1 MTRMVFDEWA
11 DKYAERMH
19 SIRRSAVRDLFA
31 AASRSD
37 VISLSGGMPEIS
49 SLPLDKV
56 AKAVKSAID
65 EEGVSALQYGSSIGR
80 VQTRGVVCGL
90 MEDLNIRVTPN
101 DVIITSG
108 AQQALDLMGKTF
120 IDPGDPIILEA
131 PTYVGTLQAF
141 SQYQPEIHGIELD
154 DEGMRIDLL
163 EQKLDEL
170 EALGRKPKFVY
181 TIPNFHNPAGVTMSL
196 ERRQRLVALAR
207 ERGLMIIE
215 DDPYGRLRYSGE
227 PIPAMRSMDSNIV
240 YLGTVSKMFAP
251 GVRTGWIIAPKP
263 ILEKVNL
270 TKQAADLCG
279 STLDQVVVEHYFNDT
294 PWRETLEVLR
304 LQYAERRDA
313 MLEALEEFF
322 PPEAEWTHPD
332 GGFFL
337 WVTLPRFVDTDQMLS
352 LALEQ
357 GVTYVPGKGCH
368 PDGGCTSSM
377 RLAFCYESP
386 ENIRE
391 AIRRL
396 ALVIEERME
405 LYRAFI
411 KAGAI
416 EE

>member
-1 MTRMVFDEWA
+1 MTRMVFDEWT

-49 SLPLDKV
+49 VLPLDAV
-56 AKAVKSAID
+56 AQAVKSAID
-65 EEGVSALQYGSSIGR
+65 EEGVKALQYGSSIGR
-80 VQTRGVVCGL
+80 VETREVVCGL
-90 MEDLNIRVTPN
+90 MEDLDIHVVP
-101 DVIITSG
+101 DDIIITSG
-108 AQQALDLMGKTF
+108 AQQALDLIGKTF

-141 SQYQPEIHGIELD
+141 SQYQPDIHGIELD
-154 DEGMRIDLL
+154 SEGMRIDLL
-163 EQKLDEL
+163 EAEL
-170 EALGRKPKFVY
+170 EKLGDRKPKFIY

-196 ERRQRLVALAR
+196 ERRKRLLEVAHKHGILV
-207 ERGLMIIE
+207 IE

-227 PIPAMRSMDSNIV
+227 PIASLRSMDGNVV

-263 ILEKVNL
+263 ILAKINL

-294 PWRETLEVLR
+294 PWRETLEALR
-304 LQYAERRDA
+304 KQYAERRDA
-313 MLEALEEFF
+313 MLAALEEFF

-357 GVTYVPGKGCH
+357 GVTYVPGKGC
-368 PDGGCTSSM
+368 DAAGGCTSSM
-377 RLAFCYESP
+377 RLAFCYETP
-386 ENIRE
+386 ENIHE

>member
-1 MTRMVFDEWA
+1 MVFDEWTG
-11 DKYAERMH
+11 DYAERMH

-56 AKAVKSAID
+56 ALAVKAAID

-80 VQTRGVVCGL
+80 IQTREVVANL
-90 MEDLNIRVTPN
+90 MEDLDIHVGPDNI
-101 DVIITSG
+101 IITSG
-108 AQQALDLMGKTF
+108 AQQALDLIGKTF
-120 IDPGDPIILEA
+120 INPGDPIITEA

-141 SQYQPEIHGIELD
+141 SQYQPEIHGVEFD
-154 DEGMRIDLL
+154 DDGMRIDLL
-163 EQKLDEL
+163 ENVLDEL
-170 EALGRKPKFVY
+170 GERKPKFIY
-181 TIPNFHNPAGVTMSL
+181 TIPNFQNPGGVTMSL

-207 ERGLMIIE
+207 ERGIMLIE

-227 PIPAMRSMDSNIV
+227 PIAAMRALDDNVV

-263 ILEKVNL
+263 ILEKINL

-294 PWRETLEVLR
+294 PWRDTLETLR
-304 LQYAERRDA
+304 KQYAERRDA
-313 MLEALEEFF
+313 MIAALEEFF
-322 PPEAEWTHPD
+322 PPEATWTKPD

-337 WVTLPRFVDTDQMLS
+337 WVTLPSFLDTDQMLS

-368 PDGGCTSSM
+368 PGGGGISSM

-396 ALVIEERME
+396 ALVIEDRME

-411 KAGAI
+411 RAGAI

>member
-11 DKYAERMH
+11 DKYADRMH

-56 AKAVKSAID
+56 ALAVKAAID

-80 VQTRGVVCGL
+80 VQTREVVCRL
-90 MEDLNIRVTPN
+90 MEDLDIHVTPN

-108 AQQALDLMGKTF
+108 AQQALDLLGKTF
-120 IDPGDPIILEA
+120 INPGDPIILEA

-141 SQYQPEIHGIELD
+141 SQYQPEVHGIELD
-154 DEGMRIDLL
+154 SEGMRIDLL
-163 EQKLDEL
+163 EAEL
-170 EALGRKPKFVY
+170 EKMGDRKPKFIY
-181 TIPNFHNPAGVTMSL
+181 TIPNFHNPGGVTMTL
-196 ERRQRLVALAR
+196 ERRKRLIQVAR
-207 ERGLMIIE
+207 EHGILVIE

-227 PIPAMRSMDSNIV
+227 PIACMRSMDDNVV

-294 PWRETLEVLR
+294 PWRDTLEILR
-304 LQYAERRDA
+304 RQYAERRDA
-313 MLEALEEFF
+313 MLAALEEFF
-322 PPEAEWTHPD
+322 PPEAEWTNPD

-357 GVTYVPGKGCH
+357 GVTYVPGKGCS
-368 PDGGCTSSM
+368 PDGSTGSSM

-396 ALVIEERME
+396 ALVIEDRME

>member
-56 AKAVKSAID
+56 AQAVKSAID

-80 VQTRGVVCGL
+80 VQTREVVCGL
-90 MEDLNIRVTPN
+90 MEDLDIHATPN
-101 DVIITSG
+101 DIIITSG
-108 AQQALDLMGKTF
+108 AQQALDLIGKTF

-154 DEGMRIDLL
+154 EEGMRIDLL
-163 EQKLDEL
+163 EKELDEL
-170 EALGRKPKFVY
+170 EACGRKPKFVY
-181 TIPNFHNPAGVTMSL
+181 TIPNFHNPAGVTMTL
-196 ERRQRLVALAR
+196 ERRKRLVELAR
-207 ERGLMIIE
+207 ERGLLIIE

-227 PIPAMRSMDSNIV
+227 PIPAMRSMDPNVV

-263 ILEKVNL
+263 ILEKINL

-304 LQYAERRDA
+304 RQYAERRDA
-313 MLEALEEFF
+313 MLAALEEFF

-357 GVTYVPGKGCH
+357 GVTYVPGKGCD
-368 PDGGCTSSM
+368 PAGGCISSM

-396 ALVIEERME
+396 ALVIEDRME